1 MYVFALIHNS
11 PVGFKRL
18 SRPLEMSLHLKP
30 WFKSSD
36 ILKVSGTGVE
46 RETWDGFLFQSCG
59 TGGATMLERK
69 TRPLFHF
76 GEADM
81 TAVFNVFSQEDEAIY
96 RDLLAL

>member
-1 MYVFALIHNS
+1 
-11 PVGFKRL
+11 
-18 SRPLEMSLHLKP
+18 
-30 WFKSSD
+30 
-36 ILKVSGTGVE
+36 
-46 RETWDGFLFQSCG
+46 
-59 TGGATMLERK
+59 MLERR